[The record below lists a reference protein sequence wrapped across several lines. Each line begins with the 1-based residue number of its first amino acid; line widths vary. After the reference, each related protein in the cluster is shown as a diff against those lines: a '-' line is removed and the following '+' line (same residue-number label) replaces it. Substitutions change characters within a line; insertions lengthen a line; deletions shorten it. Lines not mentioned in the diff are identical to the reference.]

1 MTITDERTD
10 MDQTETAAPADHD
23 YQAFW
28 TTQGGKDWLRRVLH
42 EVAAWSSDKLG
53 VEIDTAVEGEVVGS
67 LPSRRVEVLHR
78 HAGREDGV
86 RVRAWNTN
94 RGTTFVVTIVAVDGP
109 TGGWVSV
116 RTASSDRRRAA
127 KPKVADMIL
136 DVVDLSDVGPVRTG
150 VRHVSNAGL
159 EELQE
164 LIDDSTRRLPVLVAA
179 PIAGVEFE
187 QWMQGVRRWTR
198 RCAGIAH
205 VVSLDPLSAEKFRAL
220 HGRRAV
226 GAGTL
231 RTYPPDVDLDDPA
244 TEAAARWL
252 TTRTL
257 AGLDADIERTVE
269 RFVRQYQ
276 KPLPATVREW
286 NRAFDRTAA
295 QRLRSAVVLETVPL
309 RERVAARQAA
319 QQAPKPTVV
328 ETVDSSVRPA
338 ADGPVAAED
347 LPAHVLVALR
357 DEVSAANSARTEATR
372 QLIQLQEFL
381 GLPDLLESTLLEL
394 LDAATRTV
402 PDAEAV
408 QRLLSDND
416 ELRSKVELLEDTLV
430 QERSDAAAVIRERD
444 RLDVQ
449 FAAKNREA
457 AFLRSKVV
465 QHDPANA
472 YSWVDDDGPANP
484 LGASPADWDALLT
497 DPRLSAHQL
506 VLTGNPRTVKAVKA
520 LDLDQ
525 AGLRAA
531 WDALGTMAAYRQS
544 RIDGDWDSSLH
555 SFCESGPADRFHIP
569 PNKHARDETSD
580 TRTRFGDYRLL
591 PVPTEVALTGHV
603 HMWSHFK
610 PHSWSAQQKLR
621 IHYYDQVSSDGCIYI
636 GHIGEHLPSS
646 STEKIRR

>member
-1 MTITDERTD
+1 VTTTDERTD
-10 MDQTETAAPADHD
+10 VSQTETAAPADHD
-23 YQAFW
+23 YQAYW
-28 TTQGGKDWLRRVLH
+28 TTQGSSNWLRRVLD
-42 EVAAWSSDKLG
+42 EVAAWSRDKLG
-53 VEIDTAVEGEVVGS
+53 VEIDPGVEGEAVGS
-67 LPSRRVEVLHR
+67 PPTRRVEVLHR
-78 HAGREDGV
+78 RAGREDGV

-109 TGGWVSV
+109 SGGWVSV

-159 EELQE
+159 KELQE
-164 LIDDSTRRLPVLVAA
+164 LIDDPTRRLPVLVAA
-179 PIAGVEFE
+179 PIDGIEFE

-205 VVSLDPLSAEKFRAL
+205 VVSLDPISAEQFRAL

-276 KPLPATVREW
+276 KPLPPTVREW

-295 QRLRSAVVLETVPL
+295 QRLRSAVEPNAVPL
-309 RERVAARQAA
+309 SERVAARQAA
-319 QQAPKPTVV
+319 RPALKPTM
-328 ETVDSSVRPA
+328 VDTIGLSVPA
-338 ADGPVAAED
+338 VAPVAVED
-347 LPAHVLVALR
+347 LSADVIVALR
-357 DEVSAANSARTEATR
+357 TEVATANSARAEALR
-372 QLIQLQEFL
+372 QLMELQDFL

-402 PDAEAV
+402 PDAESV

-416 ELRSKVELLEDTLV
+416 ELRGKVELLEDTLEG
-430 QERSDAAAVIRERD
+430 ERSDAAAVTRERD

-457 AFLRSKVV
+457 AFLRSKVIE
-465 QHDPANA
+465 HDPANA
-472 YSWVDDDGPANP
+472 YSWVDDNGPANP
-484 LGASPADWDALLT
+484 LGSSPADWDALLT
-497 DPRLSAHQL
+497 DPRLATHQL
-506 VLTGNPRTVKAVKA
+506 VITGNLRTVKAVKA

-531 WDALGTMAAYRQS
+531 WDALGTMAAYRAS
-544 RIDGDWDSSLH
+544 RLDGVWDSSVH
-555 SFCESGPADRFHIP
+555 AFCESGPADRFHVP

-580 TRTRFGDYRLL
+580 TRARFGDHRLL
-591 PVPTEVALTGHV
+591 PVPKEVDLTGHV

-646 STEKIRR
+646 STDKIRR